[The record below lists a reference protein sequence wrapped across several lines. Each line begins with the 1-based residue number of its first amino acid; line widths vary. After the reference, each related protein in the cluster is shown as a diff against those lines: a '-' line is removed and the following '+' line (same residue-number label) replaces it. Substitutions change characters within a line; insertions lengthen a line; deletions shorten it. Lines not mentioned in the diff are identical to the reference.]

1 MLNYRIINT
10 TLPNRWG
17 LFFWCTG
24 MAKYTEKQITIA
36 RTAYEAGD
44 SLLSASKQANIP
56 EATLRRYAKSES
68 WEQGKWRTEIEE
80 NANSLKNIVKNDE
93 AMTNEMTNLQKQ
105 MTLDRIINLSGLKT
119 KAQSV
124 QESMLE
130 LVELSTKQVKQI
142 LQDNPS
148 GLHVKS
154 QNENGETFGR
164 NTEFVKDLI
173 PAMTAA
179 NAILGVGKD
188 DKPTTAI
195 QINNEN
201 KTEEKVIINIEGI

>member
-1 MLNYRIINT
+1 
-10 TLPNRWG
+10 
-17 LFFWCTG
+17 
-24 MAKYTEKQITIA
+24 MAKYTEKQITTA

-56 EATLRRYAKSES
+56 EATLRRYAKSGS

-93 AMTNEMTNLQKQ
+93 AMANEMTNLQKQ
-105 MTLDRIINLSGLKT
+105 MTLERIIDLSGLKYQ
-119 KAQSV
+119 AQSV

-154 QNENGETFGR
+154 QGDTTSFGR

-173 PAMTAA
+173 PAMNAA
-179 NAILGVGKD
+179 NAILGIGKEPQTQVNIQNNANAVADANLEDIVRRVLSSD
-188 DKPTTAI
+188 D
-195 QINNEN
+195 EN
-201 KTEEKVIINIEGI
+201 DIISQLEEMC